1 MTKETINKEFDD
13 ELEKI
18 LPKEQWGIFRYEWVK
33 QFIHQQ
39 IEKVINELLPQEM
52 NESNLGYLGELN
64 EKHLARN
71 MIRKEIIKK
80 AQEMGYKL

>member
-1 MTKETINKEFDD
+1 MNKETIDKEFDD

-39 IEKVINELLPQEM
+39 IEKAINEERKQIGKSLEKM
-52 NESNLGYLGELN
+52 VIERGDEREVTINEIYNCALRMQIPRDGL
-64 EKHLARN
+64 
-71 MIRKEIIKK
+71 
-80 AQEMGYKL
+80 